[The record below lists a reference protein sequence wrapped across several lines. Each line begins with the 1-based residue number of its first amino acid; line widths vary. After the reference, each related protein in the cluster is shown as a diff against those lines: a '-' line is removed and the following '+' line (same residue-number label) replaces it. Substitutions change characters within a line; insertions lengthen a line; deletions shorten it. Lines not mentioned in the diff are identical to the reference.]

1 MDDNQEMLQVQR
13 GEIYLADLDDMNL
26 GTVHV
31 QQGSRPVLIIQ
42 NEVGNKF
49 APTVIVALITASQK
63 KEYPMHQY
71 VTLNR
76 PSTILYEQIATIDK
90 TRLIRKI
97 GKLTDEQVY
106 EANRKLGLSLELD
119 LMMISDLVKL
129 EVLRKE
135 VTVTREGERA
145 SYVVTLYSDSREIT
159 VNISDSE
166 ISEGGLE
173 IDKDNELDS
182 LEKALDSIKG
192 LRIISKKITERGDR
206 W

>member
-1 MDDNQEMLQVQR
+1 
-13 GEIYLADLDDMNL
+13 
-26 GTVHV
+26 
-31 QQGSRPVLIIQ
+31 
-42 NEVGNKF
+42 
-49 APTVIVALITASQK
+49 
-63 KEYPMHQY
+63 MHQY

-135 VTVTREGERA
+135 VIVTRQGEIVT
-145 SYVVTLYSDSREIT
+145 YVVTLYSDSREIT
-159 VNISDSE
+159 VNLSESE

-173 IDKDNELDS
+173 IDQDNELDS

-206 W
+206 S

>member
-31 QQGSRPVLIIQ
+31 HQGSRPVLIIQ

-49 APTVIVALITASQK
+49 APTVIVALITSSQK
-63 KEYPMHQY
+63 KEYPMHQS
-71 VTLNR
+71 VMLNR

-106 EANRKLGLSLELD
+106 EANRKIGLSLELD
-119 LMMISDLVKL
+119 LLMISDLVKL

-135 VTVTREGERA
+135 VIVTRQSETTN
-145 SYVVTLYSDSREIT
+145 YVVTLYSDSREIT
-159 VNISDSE
+159 VNLSASE

-173 IDKDNELDS
+173 IDPDNELDS

-206 W
+206 S

>member
-1 MDDNQEMLQVQR
+1 MDANQEILEVQR
-13 GEIYLADLDDMNL
+13 GEIYLADLDDMSL

-31 QQGSRPVLIIQ
+31 QQGTRPVLIIQ

-49 APTVIVALITASQK
+49 APTVIVALITSSPK
-63 KEYPMHQY
+63 KEYPMHQS
-71 VTLNR
+71 VMLNR

-119 LMMISDLVKL
+119 LLMISDLVKL

-135 VTVTREGERA
+135 VTVTRQGEVTN
-145 SYVVTLYSDSREIT
+145 YVVTLYSDSREIT
-159 VNISDSE
+159 VNLSDSE

-173 IDKDNELDS
+173 IDQDNELDS

-206 W
+206 S

>member
-31 QQGSRPVLIIQ
+31 HQGSRPVLIIQ

-49 APTVIVALITASQK
+49 APTVIVALITSSQK
-63 KEYPMHQY
+63 KEYPMHQS
-71 VTLNR
+71 VMLNR

-119 LMMISDLVKL
+119 LLMISDLVKL

-135 VTVTREGERA
+135 VTVTRQGEVTN
-145 SYVVTLYSDSREIT
+145 YVVTLYSDSREIT
-159 VNISDSE
+159 VNLSDSE

-173 IDKDNELDS
+173 IDPDNELDS

-206 W
+206 S

>member
-1 MDDNQEMLQVQR
+1 MDANQERLQVQR
-13 GEIYLADLDDMNL
+13 GEIYLADLDDVNL

-31 QQGSRPVLIIQ
+31 HQGSRPVLVIQ

-49 APTVIVALITASQK
+49 APTVIVALITSSPK
-63 KEYPMHQY
+63 KEYPMHQS
-71 VTLNR
+71 VMLNR
-76 PSTILYEQIATIDK
+76 PSTILYEQIVTIDK

-106 EANRKLGLSLELD
+106 EANRKIGLSLELD
-119 LMMISDLVKL
+119 LLMISDLVKL

-135 VTVTREGERA
+135 VIVTRQGETTN
-145 SYVVTLYSDSREIT
+145 YVVTLYSDSREVT
-159 VNISDSE
+159 VNLSASE
-166 ISEGGLE
+166 ISEGGIE
-173 IDKDNELDS
+173 IDPDNELDS

-206 W
+206 S

>member
-26 GTVHV
+26 GTVHIH
-31 QQGSRPVLIIQ
+31 QGSRPVLIIQ

-49 APTVIVALITASQK
+49 APTVIVALITSSQK
-63 KEYPMHQY
+63 KEYPMHQS
-71 VTLNR
+71 VMLNR

-90 TRLIRKI
+90 TRLVRKI

-106 EANRKLGLSLELD
+106 EANRKIGLSLELD
-119 LMMISDLVKL
+119 LLMISDLVKL

-135 VTVTREGERA
+135 VIVTRQGETTN
-145 SYVVTLYSDSREIT
+145 YVVTLYSDSREIT
-159 VNISDSE
+159 VNLSASE

-173 IDKDNELDS
+173 IDPDNEFDS

-206 W
+206 S

>member
-1 MDDNQEMLQVQR
+1 MDANQEMLQVQR
-13 GEIYLADLDDMNL
+13 GEIYLADLDDVNL

-31 QQGSRPVLIIQ
+31 HQGSRPVLVIQ

-49 APTVIVALITASQK
+49 APTVIVALITSSPK
-63 KEYPMHQY
+63 KEYPMHQS
-71 VTLNR
+71 VMLNR
-76 PSTILYEQIATIDK
+76 PSTILYEQIVTIDK

-119 LMMISDLVKL
+119 LLMISDLVKL

-135 VTVTREGERA
+135 VIVTRQGETTN
-145 SYVVTLYSDSREIT
+145 YVVTLYSDSREIT
-159 VNISDSE
+159 VNLSASE
-166 ISEGGLE
+166 ISEGGIE
-173 IDKDNELDS
+173 IDPDNELDS

-206 W
+206 S

>member
-1 MDDNQEMLQVQR
+1 
-13 GEIYLADLDDMNL
+13 
-26 GTVHV
+26 
-31 QQGSRPVLIIQ
+31 
-42 NEVGNKF
+42 
-49 APTVIVALITASQK
+49 
-63 KEYPMHQY
+63 MHQS

-106 EANRKLGLSLELD
+106 EANRKIGLSLELD
-119 LMMISDLVKL
+119 LLMISDLVKL

-135 VTVTREGERA
+135 VIVTRQGETTN
-145 SYVVTLYSDSREIT
+145 YVVTLYSDSRD
-159 VNISDSE
+159 NCQSSASE

-173 IDKDNELDS
+173 IDPDNELDS

-206 W
+206 S

>member
-1 MDDNQEMLQVQR
+1 
-13 GEIYLADLDDMNL
+13 
-26 GTVHV
+26 
-31 QQGSRPVLIIQ
+31 
-42 NEVGNKF
+42 
-49 APTVIVALITASQK
+49 
-63 KEYPMHQY
+63 MHQS

-106 EANRKLGLSLELD
+106 EANRKIGLSLELD
-119 LMMISDLVKL
+119 LLMISDLVKL

-135 VTVTREGERA
+135 VIVTRQGETTN
-145 SYVVTLYSDSREIT
+145 YVVTLYSDSREIT
-159 VNISDSE
+159 VNLSESE
-166 ISEGGLE
+166 ITEGGLE
-173 IDKDNELDS
+173 IDPDNELDS

-206 W
+206 S